1 MSTKNIMIATAN
13 ILCYK
18 WKTLSNGEC
27 PLMLCVYKDGK
38 RKYRSLGISINPK
51 YWDFEKNQL
60 KANCPNRAY
69 LNKVISDKLKS
80 VNDEIIRLHSEN
92 RDLTATSILNICRN
106 TRKAITVG
114 DLFKQYIQRLDDEN
128 RRGYMLSV
136 KQVYNSMVAYNGH
149 LDIYFSEIDV
159 IWLRNYETWLRK
171 SGLAENTIG
180 IRFRTLRA
188 VYNDAI
194 EAGIVKAESYPFDAY
209 KVSKLHQD
217 TAKRAL
223 SKNDMERVLNYKSS
237 NRYVTFSV
245 DIFAFTYYAGGINF
259 TDIANLVGDNI
270 IDDRLVYTRQK
281 TGKLIKIPLPSHAC
295 ALIDKYHDDA
305 SPYLFP
311 ILSTFH
317 KTQVQKANRIHKVI
331 TKVND
336 RLKQIGEE
344 LDLPITLTTYVAR
357 HSQATIM
364 KRAGVSVSVI
374 REIMGHSS
382 ERVTQIYLDSFDND
396 QIESAMKNLL

>member
-38 RKYRSLGISINPK
+38 RKYRSLGISLNPK

-188 VYNDAI
+188 V
-194 EAGIVKAESYPFDAY
+194 GKA
-209 KVSKLHQD
+209 L
-217 TAKRAL
+217 
-223 SKNDMERVLNYKSS
+223 
-237 NRYVTFSV
+237 
-245 DIFAFTYYAGGINF
+245 
-259 TDIANLVGDNI
+259 
-270 IDDRLVYTRQK
+270 
-281 TGKLIKIPLPSHAC
+281 C
-295 ALIDKYHDDA
+295 A
-305 SPYLFP
+305 
-311 ILSTFH
+311 
-317 KTQVQKANRIHKVI
+317 
-331 TKVND
+331 
-336 RLKQIGEE
+336 
-344 LDLPITLTTYVAR
+344 
-357 HSQATIM
+357 
-364 KRAGVSVSVI
+364 
-374 REIMGHSS
+374 
-382 ERVTQIYLDSFDND
+382 
-396 QIESAMKNLL
+396 